1 MRRPFL
7 LALALLVALTARPAG
22 AEEAEVVCRTGT
34 AASFRPPVRLE
45 VGGGASHRWSSYGLA
60 EASVGTDVPLL
71 RWLSLMVDLRLLTA
85 GERDIWLQ
93 DFESSRGLFQ
103 AGAGLRLRA
112 EHPRVVVAP
121 VGELSVYAIPKV
133 EIGLRTAGGIELFL
147 TPDHALGLRL
157 SGGLSLAPDRPPAPE
172 ASLRLLVRL
181 GGGRAGSDLLRPPG
195 LRNGRGTAA
204 VD

>member
-1 MRRPFL
+1 MKRL
-7 LALALLVALTARPAG
+7 ATLVLALVVVLVALPAG
-22 AEEAEVVCRTGT
+22 AEEAVCRSGS
-34 AASFRPPVRLE
+34 AGSFRPPVRLE
-45 VGGGASHRWSSYGLA
+45 IGGGASHRWSSYDLG
-60 EASVGTDVPLL
+60 EANVGADVPLL
-71 RWLSLMVDLRLLTA
+71 RWLSVLVDVRLLTA

-93 DFESSRGLFQ
+93 DFESTRGLLQ

-121 VGELSVYAIPKV
+121 VGELSFYAIPKV
-133 EIGLRTAGGIELFL
+133 EAGLRTAGGIELFL

-157 SGGLSLAPDRPPAPE
+157 SGGLSLTANRPPAPE

-195 LRNGRGTAA
+195 LRNGRAAAA
-204 VD
+204 VH